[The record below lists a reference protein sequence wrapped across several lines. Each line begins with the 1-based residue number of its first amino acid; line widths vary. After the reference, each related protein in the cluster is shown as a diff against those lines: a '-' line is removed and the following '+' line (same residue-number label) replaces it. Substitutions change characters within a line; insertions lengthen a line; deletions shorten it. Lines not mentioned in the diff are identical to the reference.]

1 MTLPIHDT
9 IKKLTPTLVAR
20 EMGLPIS
27 TVFRWM
33 NEDRIPGRGP
43 AHQWRVE
50 RFEEAVNKIKAS
62 LKDAP
67 RRQPRKK
74 AA

>member
-1 MTLPIHDT
+1 MTLPVHDT
-9 IKKLTPTLVAR
+9 IKELTPTAVAR

-33 NEDRIPGRGP
+33 NENRIPGRGP
-43 AHQWRVE
+43 AHDWRVE
-50 RFEEAVNKIKAS
+50 RFEEAVGKIRA
-62 LKDAP
+62 ACRVE

>member
-1 MTLPIHDT
+1 MTLPVHDT
-9 IKKLTPTLVAR
+9 IKELTPTAVAR

-33 NEDRIPGRGP
+33 NEDRIPGRGA
-43 AHQWRVE
+43 AHDWRVE
-50 RFEEAVNKIKAS
+50 RFEEAAGNIRAS
-62 LKDAP
+62 LKSAP
-67 RRQPRKK
+67 RRQRKK

>member
-1 MTLPIHDT
+1 MTLPIQAT
-9 IKKLTPTLVAR
+9 IKELTPTAVAR

-50 RFEEAVNKIKAS
+50 RFEQAVRNIRASIKA
-62 LKDAP
+62 D